1 MEEEFNLSEHL
12 EHVYNMKYGKQAV
25 KDKYIKEFIERLKDI
40 VEKTHD
46 KGQIDVSYLFN
57 CIDKLAGDKL
67 K

>member
-1 MEEEFNLSEHL
+1 MEEEFDLSEK
-12 EHVYNMKYGKQAV
+12 EFVGFDNKPKYSR
-25 KDKYIKEFIERLKDI
+25 KDVKEFIERLKDI